1 MVQASK
7 RLFPCLFCA
16 RVVKHSHLRGH
27 LRAYSHSRIRRLR
40 LKACR
45 RARSITP
52 SLTVSN
58 TEGSSP
64 SAARRQ
70 LRWRKAGYSC
80 SYCMPH
86 MSPYVSLEEP
96 NHLSFNLVARSVVC
110 LSGTPWHHTRTSMGV
125 TILYPRDV
133 LGFRSRLARASC
145 RTSW

>member
-1 MVQASK
+1 MDWASK
-7 RLFPCLFCA
+7 RLFPCPFCA

-27 LRAYSHSRIRRLR
+27 LRAYSHSRIRCLR

-58 TEGSSP
+58 TGGSSP

-96 NHLSFNLVARSVVC
+96 NHQLTYHLSFNLVARSVVC
-110 LSGTPWHHTRTSMGV
+110 LSGTPWHHTRTSMA
-125 TILYPRDV
+125 TIILYSHDV
-133 LGFRSRLARASC
+133 LGP
-145 RTSW
+145 

>member
-1 MVQASK
+1 MDQASK
-7 RLFPCLFCA
+7 RLFPCSFCA

-58 TEGSSP
+58 TGGSSP

-96 NHLSFNLVARSVVC
+96 NHQSCNLSFNPAGHCQLGSKVQGKVGTVAHRFLANLQPYIRS
-110 LSGTPWHHTRTSMGV
+110 SRK
-125 TILYPRDV
+125 YP
-133 LGFRSRLARASC
+133 SRRM
-145 RTSW
+145 RK